1 MAPPSVYLGNGNG
14 TFTVVSNAFPPYVQI
29 TGLADFN
36 GDGRL
41 DAYGSATPMLGSSQ
55 TTAGIMLGNGN
66 GTFGSYI
73 PVLPPDGAT
82 ISGDPIEIVQ
92 ASDMNGDGLA
102 DLIVSDYLEYSPPN
116 GSSAIF
122 VDLNT
127 PEPVASFSPGSVSFP
142 QTVVGR
148 NSSVPVTLTNNGALA
163 LTVTGVELGG
173 ANPGEFSQTNN
184 CTTVQPL
191 AACTINVTFTPTASG
206 RRPQT

>member
-1 MAPPSVYLGNGNG
+1 LGNGNG

-102 DLIVSDYLEYSPPN
+102 DLIVSDYLEYSPPERQLCHFR
-116 GSSAIF
+116 GLEYAGAGGQLLSRIGLVSA
-122 VDLNT
+122 D
-127 PEPVASFSPGSVSFP
+127 
-142 QTVVGR
+142 
-148 NSSVPVTLTNNGALA
+148 
-163 LTVTGVELGG
+163 
-173 ANPGEFSQTNN
+173 
-184 CTTVQPL
+184 
-191 AACTINVTFTPTASG
+191 G
-206 RRPQT
+206 RRQK